1 MKFVPHEY
9 QRYALEWLIQR
20 TVIDGQQGGAF
31 FLDPGLGKTSITLA
45 WLRLLKILGIS
56 QKTLII
62 APLRV
67 VYSVW
72 PREVAKWDQFQD
84 FKVSIIHGT
93 PTQRL
98 KALATP
104 AEIYL
109 INPEG
114 VEWLACHFKLKTL
127 DFQTLVVDESS
138 KFKQWGAKRTKAL
151 KKLIPDFQRRL
162 ILTGTP
168 SPRSIE
174 DLFSQ
179 MFIVDQGETLG
190 TAISRFQERYFYR
203 GGFSGYERIP
213 LKGSKE
219 EIESLIAHAC
229 LRMDAA
235 DHLDLPS
242 LLVNDVWVDLPP
254 DVFKNYKTLERK
266 MFLELENEGTFT
278 PLNAGSKYLACKQ
291 LANGGLYDA
300 DKTVHH
306 IHTAKVEAI
315 KDLVEELN
323 GKPVLI
329 AFQYKHDLERL
340 KTAFGKIAYID
351 GTVNAKETDSIVE
364 KWNQGSIPILAVQPQ
379 AISHGVN
386 MQAGPGRDI
395 VWMGLTDDLE
405 VYLQLN
411 ARIHR
416 QGVTGQVRVHR
427 ILATR
432 TVDVAVKDRIES
444 KDRSQKSFLEAL
456 KTYKESDEQANPN

>member
-1 MKFVPHEY
+1 MKFQPHKY
-9 QRYALEWLIQR
+9 QQFALKWLVQR
-20 TVIDGQQGGAF
+20 TILDGHEGGAF

-45 WLRLLKILGIS
+45 WLRLLKILGLS

-72 PREVAKWDQFQD
+72 PREVKKWDQFQD

-104 AEIYL
+104 ADIYL

-114 VEWLACHFKLKTL
+114 VEWLTSYFKLKTL

-151 KKLIPDFQRRL
+151 KKLIPNFQRRL

-179 MFIVDQGETLG
+179 MFIVDQGASLG
-190 TAISRFQERYFYR
+190 AVISKFQTRYFYR
-203 GGFSGYERIP
+203 GGYSGYERIP
-213 LKGSKE
+213 LKGAKE
-219 EIESLIAHAC
+219 EIESLIANAC

-254 DVFKNYKTLERK
+254 DVFKDYKTLERK

-300 DKTVHH
+300 DRTVHH

-340 KTAFGKIAYID
+340 KNTFGNIAHID
-351 GTVNAKETDSIVE
+351 GSVNAKETDSIVE
-364 KWNQGSIPILAVQPQ
+364 KWNQGGIPILAVQPQ
-379 AISHGVN
+379 ALSHGVN

-395 VWMGLTDDLE
+395 IWMGLTDDLE

-427 ILATR
+427 ILANR

-444 KDRSQKSFLEAL
+444 KDSSQKSFLDAL
-456 KTYKESDEQANPN
+456 KTYKESDEQANAN

>member
-1 MKFVPHEY
+1 MKFIPHEY

-20 TVIDGQQGGAF
+20 TIVDGQEGGAF

-45 WLRLLKILGIS
+45 WIRLLKMLGLAE
-56 QKTLII
+56 KTLII

-72 PREVAKWDQFQD
+72 PREIQKWDQFQD
-84 FKVSIIHGT
+84 LKVSIVHGS
-93 PTQRL
+93 PTQRT

-104 AEIYL
+104 ADIYL

-114 VEWLACHFKLKTL
+114 IEWLANYFKLKTM

-151 KKLIPDFQRRL
+151 KKLIPSFKRRL

-179 MFIVDQGETLG
+179 MFIVDQGDALG
-190 TAISRFQERYFYR
+190 TAITKFQNRYFYR
-203 GGFSGYERIP
+203 GGYSGYERIP
-213 LKGSKE
+213 HKGAKE
-219 EIESLIAHAC
+219 EIESLISHAC
-229 LRMDAA
+229 LRMDAK

-254 DVFKNYKTLERK
+254 EVLKAYKTLERK
-266 MFLELENEGTFT
+266 MFLEIE
-278 PLNAGSKYLACKQ
+278 NAGTITPMNAGAKYLSCKQ
-291 LANGGLYDA
+291 LANGGIYDA
-300 DKTVHH
+300 DRTAHH

-340 KTAFGKIAYID
+340 RATFGNIAHID
-351 GTVNAKETDSIVE
+351 GSVTAKHTDALVE
-364 KWNQGSIPILAVQPQ
+364 KWNRGDLPILAVQPQ
-379 AISHGVN
+379 ALSHGVN

-427 ILATR
+427 VLANR
-432 TVDVAVKDRIES
+432 TVDVAVKNRIES
-444 KDRSQKSFLEAL
+444 KDSSQKSFLDAL
-456 KTYKESDEQANPN
+456 KTYKESDEQANKD